1 METTLL
7 SSKGQIIIPKPIR
20 ESHHWQPGT
29 RFTVQDTPAGNLLKP
44 LNEFPATDLRSGLG
58 CTDYRGPAKS
68 IEEMRQGVDEE
79 MRRRWRKGEA
89 A

>member
-29 RFTVQDTPAGNLLKP
+29 RFIVEDTPSGILLKP
-44 LNEFPATDLRSGLG
+44 MTEFTPTELKDGLG
-58 CTDYRGPAKS
+58 CAGYHGPAKS
-68 IEEMRQGVDEE
+68 VEEMNRGVDDEL
-79 MRRRWRKGEA
+79 RRQWQKRPA